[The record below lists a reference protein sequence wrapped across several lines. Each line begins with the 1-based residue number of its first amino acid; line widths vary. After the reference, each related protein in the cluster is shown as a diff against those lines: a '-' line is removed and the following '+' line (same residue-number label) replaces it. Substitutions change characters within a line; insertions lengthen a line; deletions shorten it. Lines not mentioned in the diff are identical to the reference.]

1 MRIPRWLLV
10 HLSFLFLHHLQLS
23 FSTPTAATA
32 ANNAAAVTTFSIEEE
47 ADDDPLHHPHS
58 FHHAKQLLDAFSIF
72 HTCHPTRSDL
82 PDFPLCDD
90 EPPPKTLVLADEVV
104 DAHDDIIITT
114 ATTRSDRPHRR
125 RQRQRSLEDYYA
137 FIDDDDWYHIELV
150 WEPEWHFNLVRTILA
165 VVCVLVNSL
174 ACGLTVG
181 LLSLDPL
188 VLMIKARTGDAIQA
202 AQAHALLPLVKQRHL
217 LLVTLLLLNTAA
229 CSTLPVLLH
238 VMMPELFVIILSVAL
253 MMFFGEIIP
262 SAVCLGS
269 NQLAIAGS
277 MADLVRVIMWLV
289 YPIAYPI
296 AKILDCVVS
305 HDGCASSSNYTR
317 NELAALIRLQYEA
330 KMEERARKE
339 LATVAPVTPHI
350 HHHHSLTGSMRNLD
364 SYGGN
369 VSMQAAAAAAA
380 VMMVRRTN
388 SSLDLD
394 EVMMAE
400 GALALRSR
408 SAADLVISHRKI
420 FSISYDTELNDQM
433 IAHIYSSGYSRVPV
447 YRGDDPKKICG
458 ILMTRQLI
466 LVKATDQ
473 KKVSDLPLLLSPRC
487 IGPDMDLLELVN
499 LFQTGGGCAIGRT
512 RRSAGHMAIV
522 CARPDVANAALQ
534 ADGDAPIPK
543 AAGLMGIIT
552 MEDVLEALLQEQIYD
567 EMDAAGRVCSLN
579 NSDSCSVSTE
589 STAAHNMSRSSRPNY
604 YHYMQHQQRQQPS
617 LIRFPTAAAPSSR
630 RSATTHVDATSY
642 TAML

>member
-1 MRIPRWLLV
+1 MRIPRWSLV
-10 HLSFLFLHHLQLS
+10 HLSFLFLFHLRPS
-23 FSTPTAATA
+23 FSSPTAATA
-32 ANNAAAVTTFSIEEE
+32 ANAAATAVPIEE
-47 ADDDPLHHPHS
+47 AGDHS
-58 FHHAKQLLDAFSIF
+58 IQHAKQLLDAFSIF

-90 EPPPKTLVLADEVV
+90 DEPPPTLALAGEEEELDN
-104 DAHDDIIITT
+104 DDTIT
-114 ATTRSDRPHRR
+114 AATRSDRRH
-125 RQRQRSLEDYYA
+125 QRQRSLEDYYA

-165 VVCVLVNSL
+165 ILCVLVNSL

-188 VLMIKARTGDAIQA
+188 VLMIKARTGDAVQA

-277 MADLVRVIMWLV
+277 MADLVRIIMWLV

-369 VSMQAAAAAAA
+369 VTTMQAAAAAAA

-433 IAHIYSSGYSRVPV
+433 ISHIYSSGYSRVPV

-466 LVKATDQ
+466 LVKSTDQ

-579 NSDSCSVSTE
+579 NSDSCSVSSE

-617 LIRFPTAAAPSSR
+617 LIRFPAAAPSAAAAPSSR
-630 RSATTHVDATSY
+630 RATTTHVDATSY